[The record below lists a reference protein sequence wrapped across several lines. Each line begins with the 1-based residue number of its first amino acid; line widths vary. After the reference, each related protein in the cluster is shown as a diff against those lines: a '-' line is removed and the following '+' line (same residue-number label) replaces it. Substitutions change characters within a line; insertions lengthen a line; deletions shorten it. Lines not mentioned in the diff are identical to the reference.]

1 MNKISVFD
9 IAFIAVSAGILSV
22 ITYTG
27 YAEILSTFSLIVVTI
42 AYFSGKYLG
51 KIEQNRKQKEDKSGW
66 TG

>member
-51 KIEQNRKQKEDKSGW
+51 KIEQNRKQKEDKSG
-66 TG
+66 